1 MTNDILDDFTNEKI
15 TKAPAGLV
23 VLSVLTF
30 IWNAIIILSIIVSL
44 GIGMSASTGGA
55 FPNSAIGI
63 FVIIIALCLL
73 NIAGAAKMLKLKKS
87 GFWMYLISNIVYIVF
102 FIIAIFGISQA
113 PRNGINSQQLNTS
126 ITMIAIFTIAL
137 IVMTFLFSSYYKK
150 FK

>member
-1 MTNDILDDFTNEKI
+1 MINDVLDNFTNEEI
-15 TKAPAGLV
+15 TKTPAGLV
-23 VLSVLTF
+23 VLSILTF

-55 FPNSAIGI
+55 FPNGAIGI
-63 FVIIIALCLL
+63 FAIIIALCVL
-73 NIAGAAKMLKLKKS
+73 NIVGAAKMLKLKKS

-102 FIIAIFGISQA
+102 FIIAIFGISYA
-113 PRNGINSQQLNTS
+113 PRNGVNSQQLNTS

-150 FK
+150 FR